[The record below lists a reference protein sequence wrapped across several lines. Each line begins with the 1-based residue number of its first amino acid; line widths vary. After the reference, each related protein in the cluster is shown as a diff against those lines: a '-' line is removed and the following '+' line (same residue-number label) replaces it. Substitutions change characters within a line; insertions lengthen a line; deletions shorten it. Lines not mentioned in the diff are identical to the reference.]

1 MGEKGIDNF
10 EYVDAN
16 QCFAEKHTTPFGL
29 EYDMDQ
35 MKDMVRNADPAAV
48 KTVAQ
53 GWADLKADLVGG
65 GGIKETFDAAVQHVL
80 AHWEGKSADLFRER
94 AQVISQKITDSA
106 KYAHN
111 ASKSL
116 EGAAVILEDIKPKVL
131 AMEKPSKLS
140 SAGDFIGD
148 LGDRDA
154 SGADNA
160 LKNGAGSQAALN
172 SNEGSLSAGREAQLK
187 MAAQM
192 ELLGAA
198 YNSRAREMGS
208 WNRRIDE
215 PPGDDYPGDPG
226 GIPPAAVVVPTG
238 TAPRSPQG
246 ATGGTARGSQAGP
259 ISPSKPVAP
268 PAGITGGAHKPV
280 APQTPQVGTAIDGV
294 SGGRTGGPSV
304 GGPSTTGGGT
314 TGGGMPGGSGGG
326 IVGAVPGAA
335 PGAGAAR
342 GGVGGRAGAGGTV
355 GRGATGAGAGTGG
368 MAGRGAAG
376 AGAGAGAVGGAA
388 KGGAARAGG
397 LARQSGGVVGGT
409 PRAGAGA
416 GAGAGRGTAGGSGL
430 HRSRGAAAG
439 GASAVRKGGMVGA
452 PGARTG
458 RPQDEERREG
468 ERPDYLVEDEETW
481 MPQTNAAP
489 RVIE

>member
-10 EYVDAN
+10 QYVEAN
-16 QCFAEKHTTPFGL
+16 QCFAGEHTTKFGL

-35 MKDMVRNADPAAV
+35 MKDMVRDADPGTV
-48 KTVAQ
+48 KKVAQ
-53 GWADLKADLVGG
+53 GWAALNKDLVGS
-65 GGIKETFDAAVQHVL
+65 GGIKETFDAAVEHVL

-94 AQVISQKITDSA
+94 ARIVGQKITDSA
-106 KYAHN
+106 KYAHY
-111 ASKSL
+111 ASQSL
-116 EGAAVILEDIKPKVL
+116 EGAAETLAKIKPIVL

-148 LGDRDA
+148 LGNRDA

-160 LKNGAGSQAALN
+160 LKSGASSSEALAK
-172 SNEGSLSAGREAQLK
+172 NEGSLSAGREAQLK
-187 MAAQM
+187 MAEQM
-192 ELLGAA
+192 EILGAA
-198 YNSRAREMGS
+198 YNRRAMEMGS
-208 WNRRIDE
+208 WK
-215 PPGDDYPGDPG
+215 PGGGINNGEDYPGDPG

-238 TAPRSPQG
+238 GAPRSPQG
-246 ATGGTARGSQAGP
+246 ATGGTGRGSQAGP

-280 APQTPQVGTAIDGV
+280 APQAPQVGTAIDGV

-304 GGPSTTGGGT
+304 GGPSTAGGGATGGGV
-314 TGGGMPGGSGGG
+314 PGGSGGG

-335 PGAGAAR
+335 GAGAVR

-355 GRGATGAGAGTGG
+355 GRGATGAGAGAGG

-376 AGAGAGAVGGAA
+376 AGAAGGAA

-430 HRSRGAAAG
+430 HRSRGAAG